1 MDYGALLGAAG
12 SIATGILNADAI
24 SGATKLQTNA
34 LQQVIHDI
42 QAQMSPDTLQSIATK
57 GDTERATAQQALLAK
72 IYPGLAAAQ
81 TAAEKSLAE
90 QAGGFGPQSLAS
102 QVGAKAAQ
110 EALSAPSTT
119 GGQQQLIDSAL
130 AQLKAGATLPPD
142 VEAQLVQAGLESSGM
157 VTQHASG
164 QGVGGQQLRTI
175 LGTAGLNLQMQRQ
188 QQAASLLTQAQDL
201 ETKRQ
206 NVLQSLFPNLSQV
219 QLQQAGGAQ
228 SIFGTTA
235 NATPQAGL
243 SGASLANAWLQRL
256 GATNQATEQL
266 AGIKASG
273 KLAAAQNWSNTIGGI
288 TGSGSQMLGGGKG
301 GGGGGGGG
309 GSSALTMNILGQ
321 GLG

>member
-1 MDYGALLGAAG
+1 MDFGSLLGGAG
-12 SIATGILNADAI
+12 AIASGIISADAI
-24 SGATKLQTNA
+24 SGATKLQSDA
-34 LQQVIHDI
+34 LNKVIHDI

-57 GDTERATAQQALLAK
+57 GDITRANQQQQLLAK
-72 IYPGLAAAQ
+72 IYPGLYAAQ
-81 TAAEKSLAE
+81 QTAQKSLAE

-102 QVGAKAAQ
+102 QVGAKAAA

-119 GGQQQLIDSAL
+119 GGQQQLIDAAL

-164 QGVGGQQLRTI
+164 QGIGGQQLRTI

-188 QQAASLLTQAQDL
+188 QQAATLLTQAQDL

-228 SIFGTTA
+228 SIFGTA
-235 NATPQAGL
+235 ASATPQAGL

-266 AGIKASG
+266 AGVKASG
-273 KLAAAQNWSNTIGGI
+273 KLAAAQNWSNTIGSL
-288 TGSGSQMLGGGKG
+288 TGSGGNLLGGMGKG
-301 GGGGGGGG
+301 GGGKGAGGADFGGE
-309 GSSALTMNILGQ
+309 LTI
-321 GLG
+321 